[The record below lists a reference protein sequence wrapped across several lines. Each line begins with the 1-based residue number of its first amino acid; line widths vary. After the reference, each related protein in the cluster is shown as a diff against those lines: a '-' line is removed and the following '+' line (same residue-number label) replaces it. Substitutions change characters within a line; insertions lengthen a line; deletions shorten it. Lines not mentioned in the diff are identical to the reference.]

1 MAKDE
6 QSTPGLEPKKKGG
19 FFKKLFL
26 FFIIPLTFI
35 IAILLVVTQLLN
47 VNVFNLKDM
56 DIPFISSEKEKTKEQ
71 AMNNDEKVLELQGV
85 IAEKETQI
93 ADIQAQLK
101 TAEEANEK
109 LLTEQ
114 EKLAFELEKVK
125 REKDDTKSEH
135 SEIVATYEKMSAK
148 AAAPAIVK
156 LSDAE
161 ALRILSGLKTDTL
174 AKIFEKM
181 TPEEAAKYTE
191 LLAKQ

>member
-1 MAKDE
+1 MAKE
-6 QSTPGLEPKKKGG
+6 QQSTPELEPKKKSG

-26 FFIIPLTFI
+26 FFIVPLTFI
-35 IAILLVVTQLLN
+35 IAVLLVVTQLLN

-56 DIPFISSEKEKTKEQ
+56 DIPFVTSQKEKTKEQ
-71 AMNNDEKVLELQGV
+71 AVNNDEKVLELQGV
-85 IAEKETQI
+85 IAEKEAQI
-93 ADIQAQLK
+93 AEIQAQLK
-101 TAEEANEK
+101 TAEESNEK
-109 LLTEQ
+109 LLAEQ
-114 EKLAFELEKVK
+114 EKITFELEKVK

-161 ALRILSGLKTDTL
+161 ALRILAGLKTDTL

-181 TPEEAAKYTE
+181 TPEQAAKYTE